1 MEENH
6 DEKNNG
12 MNGQNQGS
20 SGTQP
25 LQSERKDQSETC
37 SQVYTAA
44 DRSFAFNGNATPDGS
59 GYTTPTG
66 GHGYVYAPGPSG
78 KGNGN
83 GPKNHKILVVAS
95 CLIIAALVIACC
107 SLGAL
112 LFSEKQTTGNEHEGE
127 QTKAEADTE
136 FNTTN
141 GVFVVID
148 PNDTYAPETDTE
160 AVQGV
165 QETQTGVAQDATGT
179 TGEILTPQNPMP
191 TTATLFKKSPLRVD
205 ANGDGKADVVLDE
218 KGYVLTSADTHI
230 LPAATVVHK
239 VAQSVVEITTE
250 TVVQSGRLGQYVTSG
265 AGSGVIIS
273 KEGFIIT
280 NNHVIEGADSI
291 TVTLTDGTRY
301 TAVLVGTDAKTDV
314 ALLWID
320 PLGRELTVAT
330 LGSSF
335 DLVVG
340 EEILAIGNPLGSLG
354 GTVTEGII
362 SATARQIIMDGAY
375 MTLLQ
380 VSSPINPG
388 NSGGG
393 LFNMAGELVGI
404 VNAKYADEEVEGLGF
419 AIPIDTAY
427 DVVCELYQYGYVRG
441 RPTTGL
447 TLIDATSTSMAMYYF
462 HSPYTGVYVYT
473 SSLTDELQTGDL
485 ILSFGGVE
493 VTSSPQIT
501 SVVEGMAVGDQ
512 VEVIV
517 YRGGKQLTVTLTLGE
532 YKPQT
537 ATNGTSET
545 PAA

>member
-1 MEENH
+1 MEGNF
-6 DEKNNG
+6 DEKNEG
-12 MNGQNQGS
+12 NGQHEAM
-20 SGTQP
+20 SGTQASHND
-25 LQSERKDQSETC
+25 LTDQGENC

-44 DRSFAFNGNATPDGS
+44 ERSFAFNGNATPDGS

-83 GPKNHKILVVAS
+83 GSKKQKILVVAS
-95 CLIIAALVIACC
+95 CLIIAALFIACF

-112 LFSEKQTTGNEHEGE
+112 LFSEKQTPENEHKYE
-127 QTKAEADTE
+127 QTKAEVDTE

-148 PNDTYAPETDTE
+148 PNDTYAPETDTD

-165 QETQTGVAQDATGT
+165 QETQTSVAQDATGT

-362 SATARQIIMDGAY
+362 SATVRQINMDGTY

-493 VTSSPQIT
+493 VTSSSQIT

-532 YKPQT
+532 YKPQN